1 MEKREEILIGATNVF
16 MSYGIKSVTMDDLA
30 RELGISKKTIYLY
43 FKDKNDLIESILN
56 EHLSKDQNRCIEVRE
71 DAENAIES
79 FYKVISMVMEN
90 MGRIHP
96 SVFYDLQKY
105 HPKAWVKVEEH
116 QTVFVREVIRR
127 NIERGRQEGMYRADF
142 DAEILAQMYV
152 KLTDAAIR
160 REIKD
165 VQKDDLA
172 HVFNEIIS
180 LIVHSMI
187 TEKGKQY
194 ISQKQKDQDA

>member
-1 MEKREEILIGATNVF
+1 MIGAASVF

-43 FKDKNDLIESILN
+43 FKDKNDLIESILTEQLN
-56 EHLSKDQNRCIEVRE
+56 KDQHQCIEVRE

-79 FYKVISMVMEN
+79 FYKVISMVTEN

-105 HPKAWVKVEEH
+105 HPKAWLKVEEH
-116 QTVFVREVIRR
+116 PKVFVREVIRR
-127 NIERGRQEGMYRADF
+127 NIERGRLEGLYRNDF
-142 DAEILAQMYV
+142 DEEILGQMYV
-152 KLTDAAIR
+152 RITDAAIR

-165 VQKDDLA
+165 EKRDDLA
-172 HVFNEIIS
+172 YVFNEIIS
-180 LIVHSMI
+180 LIIHSML

-194 ISQKQKDQDA
+194 ISQKQTDQDA